1 MSFLTVD
8 STKIHYQLLEPKLA
22 EGQTQKPP
30 CVVFIH
36 GFVMDNLSS
45 WFFTLANPV
54 AQFTRAL
61 VYDLRGHGFSE
72 RPKTGYSIATHLND
86 LKNLIDT
93 VANGEKVIIVGNSYG
108 GLLALNFTSKYPER
122 VAGLVLIDAQVN
134 DEAWKQQMLSTFSL
148 QGEERDRVI
157 IENFDNWLGRR
168 SVRKSRRLEENAKDL
183 LYNTSLMSDLR
194 DETFLYE
201 KDLNTITAPCFIMY
215 GGESDILA
223 TAHQLA
229 NQMPNCHLQIVEG
242 STHSV
247 LWEQTERVKAW
258 IIDSIQTLI
267 EESKETQFSPV
278 SPLQPISL
286 EWEMP

>member
-8 STKIHYQLLEPKLA
+8 STQIHYQLLEPKLE
-22 EGQTQKPP
+22 EGQVKPP
-30 CVVFIH
+30 CVVFLH

-72 RPKTGYSIATHLND
+72 RPKTGYTIDTHLKD
-86 LKNLIDT
+86 LKSLIEN
-93 VANGEKVIIVGNSYG
+93 VVSGEKVILVGNSYG
-108 GLLALNFTSKYPER
+108 GLLALNFAAQYPEL

-134 DEAWKQQMLSTFSL
+134 DAAWKQQMLSTFSL

-183 LYNTSLMSDLR
+183 LYNTSLMDDLR
-194 DETFLYE
+194 VETLMTDD
-201 KDLNTITAPCFIMY
+201 DLHKITKPCFAMY

-223 TAHQLA
+223 TAHQLESV
-229 NQMPNCHLQIVEG
+229 MPNCHLQIVEG

-247 LWEQTERVKAW
+247 LWEQTELVKAW
-258 IIDSIQTLI
+258 IIDSIQTVI
-267 EESKETQFSPV
+267 EESKETQFSPAAQ
-278 SPLQPISL
+278 LQPISL
-286 EWEMP
+286 EWEIP

>member
-8 STKIHYQLLEPKLA
+8 FTQIHYQLLEPKLE
-22 EGQTQKPP
+22 EGQTEKPT
-30 CVVFIH
+30 CVVFLH

-61 VYDLRGHGFSE
+61 VYDLRGHGFSA
-72 RPKTGYSIATHLND
+72 RPKTGYGIATHLND
-86 LKNLIDT
+86 LKELIEN
-93 VANGEKVIIVGNSYG
+93 VVGGEKVILVGNSYG
-108 GLLALNFTSKYPER
+108 GLLALNFASKHPEL
-122 VAGLVLIDAQVN
+122 VAGLVLIDAQIN

-168 SVRKSRRLEENAKDL
+168 SLRKSRRLEENAKDL
-183 LYNTSLMSDLR
+183 LYHTSLMDDLR
-194 DETFLYE
+194 NESYLVDN
-201 KDLNTITAPCFIMY
+201 DLHKITVPCFAMY

-223 TAHQLA
+223 TAHQLETV
-229 NQMPNCHLQIVEG
+229 MPNCHLQIVEG

-267 EESKETQFSPV
+267 DESKETQFLPAS
-278 SPLQPISL
+278 SLGPISL
-286 EWEMP
+286 EWEIP